1 ASAACS
7 MPSRWRIS
15 ARTIRSGKF
24 WAIKIFE
31 QVMRDILQKR
41 LIWCRMK
48 QQCAL
53 AQIKKDAAEPD
64 IPYCR
69 EEIS

>member
-1 ASAACS
+1 
-7 MPSRWRIS
+7 
-15 ARTIRSGKF
+15 
-24 WAIKIFE
+24 
-31 QVMRDILQKR
+31 MRDILQKR